1 MEHNLKDILTFVI
14 PTRIDSEERLRNL
27 YAVLRWLMPL
37 GCKILLL
44 EADTQ
49 KHVHLETLNA
59 KSSIEYSFIQDSNP
73 CFHRTRYI
81 NQLLRAAKTKVVSVW
96 DTDII
101 ADYSNIHEAV
111 RLIVE
116 QEMTLTYPYN
126 GKYIMLSP
134 EETLCFLKDQDIK
147 LWESKNLSSVFER
160 PFCGGAYF
168 VDKERYLQIGGEN
181 EKFIGWGPEDAERLR
196 RTQIMGYKTAWTSK
210 GSAFHLW
217 HPRNKNSSCFDD
229 ATAIAIRKEFVKVCS
244 MDFSELQAYIN
255 TWNK

>member
-14 PTRIDSEERLRNL
+14 PTRIDSEERMRNL

-37 GCKILLL
+37 GCRILLL
-44 EADTQ
+44 EAD
-49 KHVHLETLNA
+49 KKRHIRIESLND
-59 KSSIEYSFIQDSNP
+59 KGNISYSFINDLNP

-101 ADYSNIHEAV
+101 ADYSNIYEAV
-111 RLIVE
+111 QLIVE
-116 QEMTLTYPYN
+116 QNATLTYPYN
-126 GKYIMLSP
+126 GKYIMLTP
-134 EETLCFLKDQDIK
+134 DGTLDFLKKNSLEQ
-147 LWESKNLSSVFER
+147 WEEKNLASVFKR

-168 VDKERYLQIGGEN
+168 VDKEHYLEIGGEN
-181 EKFIGWGPEDAERLR
+181 EFFTGWGPEDAERLR

-217 HPRNKNSSCFDD
+217 HPRNQNSSYFDE
-229 ATAIAIRKEFVKVCS
+229 TTCIAVRKEFIKICN
-244 MDFSELQAYIN
+244 MDYQELHAYIN